1 MQLGAVALERA
12 PRQMTRAS
20 RDVPYLLSEVEVVQ
34 VRAPLSSCQLVSSVP
49 CALAP
54 IVKRPP
60 SSTFI
65 SSNEVSQAAGLEGE
79 VGVESGGPTD
89 AQKVTVGAD

>member
-65 SSNEVSQAAGLEGE
+65 SSSEAGQVAGPERE
-79 VGVESGGPTD
+79 VGVGEWGPNGRSD
-89 AQKVTVGAD
+89 GYSWG